1 MPPSAVESGLR
12 MLARRPHARRELA
25 LKLARRGYGH
35 EEVETALSRF
45 SRLGYLDDESFAA
58 ALVRRRSP
66 TRGSALVAAELA
78 RRGVGREVARGALEA
93 MTEEQQVAAAT
104 LIALRA
110 LGSRKVTLA
119 EALRTLGPRLARK
132 GFSGAIVVRACRA
145 AAHHA

>member
-1 MPPSAVESGLR
+1 MESGLR

-25 LKLARRGYGH
+25 LKLARRGYRP

-78 RRGVGREVARGALEA
+78 RRGVEREVARGALEG
-93 MTEEQQVAAAT
+93 MTDEQQVAAAT
-104 LIALRA
+104 RIALRV
-110 LGSRKVTLA
+110 LGSRRMPFA
-119 EALRTLGPRLARK
+119 EALRTLGPRLARR
-132 GFSGAIVVRACRA
+132 GFSGVVVVSACRA